1 MSFKVF
7 ADLSDV
13 NASNIINE
21 VKSELNSN
29 KPEPSS
35 SNIVYH
41 ILESKMEIFEKNL
54 PVVEINRSHFLT
66 GTLRIKQS
74 GYYKLTEN
82 IVFNPNPSTWDGVKL
97 VGNDWNPTPAQ
108 TGGGPTALYPIMPF
122 GPYHLGFFAAIA
134 VEANNVIIDLNGFS
148 LSQSVEHYLQQRF
161 FSLIELAS
169 SPFIPTQGPSNFGTT
184 VFFPQYVKVKNGN
197 LGLSSHQGIHGNG
210 MKNIILEDLNIFDY
224 EQAGI
229 GLNGG
234 ENMIIRNVCIGKNS
248 RNVFVSAAYSQSRFV
263 RSFLRT
269 VINGGDPSIT
279 IQGISKTGSQILS
292 ELVTEMDS
300 VYKDVIIDKVV
311 PTSTLFKNESL
322 ILDGSVYGLLL
333 NVMGVA
339 VNGFLQSLN
348 NTTGNKNIY
357 IQNLNVNNL
366 DSAPVEVIGLSTDD
380 VSQTYGLPAQKG
392 PVGDVFRILDVSDP
406 NTYYIPD
413 VLSNAQCYLSKYGHA
428 SVDSSIY
435 DTWIATAN
443 IPLGPLITDNY
454 FICGGD
460 SMAHVMKGN
469 IGIFLSGTQD
479 LEMYNVVVK
488 NIINRGKLG
497 EVDKCPPNTPVYDG
511 NRTRGIAVIV
521 NKNLYIKG
529 LQMDTVKS
537 KTADAIGIDFIG
549 STDKVTIENFNIM
562 NIEQGDVL
570 DGGAHPNVSPDCHLF
585 NNKQNV
591 SQLTLTPVL

>member
-1 MSFKVF
+1 MSFKIF

-13 NASNIINE
+13 TASNVLDE
-21 VKSELNSN
+21 VKSGLNSI

-41 ILESKMEIFEKNL
+41 TLETKMETLEKNL
-54 PVVEINRSHFLT
+54 PVVEINQSHFLA

-82 IVFNPNPSTWDGVKL
+82 IVFNPNPSIWHDDKLDGK
-97 VGNDWNPTPAQ
+97 DWNPTPEQ
-108 TGGGPTALYPIMPF
+108 TDGESTALYPIMPF
-122 GPYHLGFFAAIA
+122 GPYHLGFFAAIT

-263 RSFLRT
+263 RSFLQT
-269 VINGGDPSIT
+269 VIKGGDPSIT
-279 IQGISKTGSQILS
+279 IQGIPKTGCEILS

-311 PTSTLFKNESL
+311 PTSPLFKNESL

-413 VLSNAQCYLSKYGHA
+413 VLSNAQCYLSKYGHG

-435 DTWIATAN
+435 DTWIASGDN
-443 IPLGPLITDNY
+443 ELGQLITDNY

-469 IGIFLSGTQD
+469 IGVFLSGTQN

-529 LQMDTVKS
+529 LQVDTVKS

-570 DGGAHPNVSPDCHLF
+570 DGGAHPNVSPDSHLF